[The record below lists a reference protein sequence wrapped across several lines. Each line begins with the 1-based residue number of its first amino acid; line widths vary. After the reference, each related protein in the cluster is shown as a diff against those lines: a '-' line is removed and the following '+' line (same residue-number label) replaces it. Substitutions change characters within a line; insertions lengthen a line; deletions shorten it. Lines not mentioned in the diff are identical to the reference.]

1 MKLIRAL
8 IVLLLFGVWA
18 NAQKAEPKTS
28 VFAEIEK
35 MSADLEEIT
44 GLHFSKKV
52 PAAIINKEQLR
63 KFLDERIDVAIK
75 PDDLRAEELTLKML
89 GLLPQDYDLRAGTVE
104 MLTEQAAAFYD
115 YKKKKLFILQGENN
129 GGDGD
134 TGGGQQI
141 ALVHELA
148 HALADQNFHLDKY
161 IQDKALNDDSATAR
175 MAVMEGQATWLM
187 TAYMQKSLGGKPEV
201 PEAVLDLMRRT
212 VEMGATQYDVF
223 SKAPLYVRESL
234 LFPYTAGISFQ
245 DAVYRKFGQEA
256 FREVFVR
263 APVSSQQILHPEKYL
278 SKQES
283 ALPPAPSIEKRYRKL
298 AEGTL
303 GEFDFRVLLEPIAGK
318 EQAAELAAHLKGSRY
333 LLAEHKTERA
343 SSSTPVLSV
352 ISAWD
357 SPDEAR
363 KFFDMYRQTI
373 RKKSKT
379 FVTATESETLLTGR
393 ADAGFFRVVLTGS
406 SVESTE
412 GLKTKPPE

>member
-8 IVLLLFGVWA
+8 ALLLLFSVCA
-18 NAQKAEPKTS
+18 YAQKAKPKAS

-52 PAAIINKEQLR
+52 PAAIINKQQLR

-115 YKKKKLFILQGENN
+115 YKKKKLFILDGE
-129 GGDGD
+129 

-187 TAYMQKSLGGKPEV
+187 TAYMQKGLGGKPEV

-234 LFPYTAGISFQ
+234 LFPYTEGISFQ
-245 DAVYRKFGQEA
+245 DAVFRKFGQDA

-263 APVSSQQILHPEKYL
+263 APVSSQQIIHPEKYL
-278 SKQES
+278 STQES
-283 ALPPAPSIEKRYRKL
+283 ALPPAPRIEKGYRKL

-333 LLAEHKTERA
+333 LLAEHKTERV

-352 ISAWD
+352 ISTWE
-357 SPDEAR
+357 SSDEAR
-363 KFFDMYRQTI
+363 KFFDLYRQAI
-373 RKKSKT
+373 QKKSKT
-379 FVTATESETLLTGR
+379 FVTATESETLLTGH
-393 ADAGFFRVVLTGS
+393 ADAGFFRVTLAGS

-412 GLKTKPPE
+412 GLKTKPLE